1 MQRTNIMKCSM
12 KCMRMYST
20 ARRAPMNQASDAD
33 AAKWVPVHV
42 PCSIPEIF
50 MAVDMAHKNSVIA
63 KHGKLTSIERLSA
76 MRVSERES
84 ICQGHPVHK
93 EGYRST

>member
-33 AAKWVPVHV
+33 AAKWVPAHV

-63 KHGKLTSIERLSA
+63 KHGKLTSIEWLSA
-76 MRVSERES
+76 MRVSERG
-84 ICQGHPVHK
+84 INMPGTPCA
-93 EGYRST
+93 

>member
-1 MQRTNIMKCSM
+1 MKCSM

-76 MRVSERES
+76 MKISERG
-84 ICQGHPVHK
+84 INMPGTPCA
-93 EGYRST
+93 